1 MERNVSVSLA
11 KADQI
16 VDAALAKG
24 RELNFEPLTVAVLDA
39 GGHLV
44 ALKREDRSGILRP
57 DIAIGKAW
65 GALGMGFGSR
75 ELGER
80 AVKVPHFM
88 NALMAASG
96 GRFVPVPGGV
106 LILDGG
112 EVIGS
117 VGISGDTSDND
128 EICCLAGIQAAGYV
142 GQTGFRPPQG

>member
-1 MERNVSVSLA
+1 MSISLA
-11 KADQI
+11 KAEMI

-24 RELNFEPLTVAVLDA
+24 HEMAFEPLTVAVLDA

-65 GALGMGFGSR
+65 GALGMGMGSR

-88 NALMAASG
+88 NALMAASH

-106 LILDGG
+106 LILDAGV
-112 EVIGS
+112 VIGA

-128 EICCLAGIQAAGYV
+128 EICSLAGVAAAGYV
-142 GQTGFRPPQG
+142 AQTGFRPPE

>member
-1 MERNVSVSLA
+1 MSVSLA

-44 ALKREDRSGILRP
+44 ALKREDHSGILRP
-57 DIAIGKAW
+57 DVAIGKAW

-96 GRFVPVPGGV
+96 GRVVPVPGGV

-112 EVIGS
+112 NVIGS

-128 EICCLAGIQAAGYV
+128 EVCCLAGIQAAGYV